1 MKRRDFKTLGQIH
14 LVANLNLSIYVL
26 VLILAGLFIYQPDI
40 KFLIS
45 LLVILFLYLIAFILN
60 VFSARRLRLIE
71 FEGTAKETSKN
82 AYKYSFWFFFP
93 LIFSLIIQSIRRSM
107 WDYYSQSK
115 TKHMTKESEI
125 MKFNIELLES
135 LKEDEFITTY
145 SYNKQKT
152 KLNDDYQK
160 LLEIEKDR
168 EIKEKQ
174 RSKEPKLTDDEKEKM
189 KWD

>member
-1 MKRRDFKTLGQIH
+1 MSW
-14 LVANLNLSIYVL
+14 A
-26 VLILAGLFIYQPDI
+26 LILAVLFIYQPDI

-45 LLVILFLYLIAFILN
+45 FLVILFLYLIAFILN
-60 VFSARRLRLIE
+60 VLSARRLRLIE

-115 TKHMTKESEI
+115 TKHMTKESDI

-135 LKEDEFITTY
+135 LKRRWVYYNLFI
-145 SYNKQKT
+145 
-152 KLNDDYQK
+152 
-160 LLEIEKDR
+160 
-168 EIKEKQ
+168 
-174 RSKEPKLTDDEKEKM
+174 
-189 KWD
+189 

>member
-1 MKRRDFKTLGQIH
+1 MRRKDFKTLAQIH
-14 LVANLNLSIYVL
+14 LVANLNLSIFVL
-26 VLILAGLFIYQPDI
+26 LLIAGGLFAYQPDI

-45 LLVILFLYLIAFILN
+45 FIAILFLYLVAFILN
-60 VFSARRLRLIE
+60 VFSGRRLKSIK
-71 FEGTAKETSKN
+71 FQGTAKETLKN
-82 AYKYSFWFFFP
+82 GYKYLFWFFFP
-93 LIFSLIIQSIRRSM
+93 LIFSLVIQSIRRSM

-125 MKFNIELLES
+125 MKFNIELLEG

-145 SYNKQKT
+145 AYNKQKT
-152 KLNDDYQK
+152 RLNDNYKK
-160 LLEIEKDR
+160 LLQIEKER
-168 EIKEKQ
+168 ETKEKQ